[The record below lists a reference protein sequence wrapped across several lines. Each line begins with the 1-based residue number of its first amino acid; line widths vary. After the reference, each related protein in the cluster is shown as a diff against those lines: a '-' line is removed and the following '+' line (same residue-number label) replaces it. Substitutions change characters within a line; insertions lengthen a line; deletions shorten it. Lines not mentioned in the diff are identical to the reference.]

1 MIINVIGKRH
11 CSGTSKKS
19 GKPFDFYEV
28 FFIGKQRNIE
38 GQVGLSF
45 TVDPS
50 VLSYSD
56 IVIGADYIAEFGPGG
71 FLLSFKRK

>member
-19 GKPFDFYEV
+19 GKPFDFSEV
-28 FFIGKQRNIE
+28 YYLGAQRNIE
-38 GQVGLSF
+38 GKAGLSF

-50 VLSYSD
+50 VLSYPE
-56 IVIGADYIAEFGPGG
+56 IVVGADYYAEFGPGG
-71 FLLSFKRK
+71 YLVSFKRK

>member
-19 GKPFDFYEV
+19 GKPFDFSEV
-28 FFIGKQRNIE
+28 FFIGQQRNVE

-45 TVDPS
+45 TVDLT
-50 VLSYSD
+50 VISYSE
-56 IVIGADYIAEFGPGG
+56 IVVGADYIAEFGPGG
-71 FLLSFKRK
+71 YLVSFKRK

>member
-19 GKPFDFYEV
+19 GKPFDFSEV
-28 FFIGKQRNIE
+28 FIIGDRRNVE
-38 GQVGLSF
+38 GQAGLSF

-50 VLSYSD
+50 VISYSE
-56 IVIGADYIAEFGPGG
+56 IVVGADYNADFGPGG
-71 FLLSFKRK
+71 YLVSFKRK

>member
-19 GKPFDFYEV
+19 GKPFDFSEV
-28 FFIGKQRNIE
+28 FYLVQQRNIE
-38 GQVGLSF
+38 GQAGHSF

-50 VLSYSD
+50 VLSYPE
-56 IVIGADYIAEFGPGG
+56 IVVGADYNAVFDPRG
-71 FLLSFKRK
+71 FLVSFKRK

>member
-19 GKPFDFYEV
+19 GKPFDFSEV
-28 FFIGKQRNIE
+28 YYIGEQRNIE
-38 GQVGLSF
+38 GKAGLSF

-50 VLSYSD
+50 VLSYPE
-56 IVIGADYIAEFGPGG
+56 IVVGADYIAEFGPGG
-71 FLLSFKRK
+71 YLVSFKRK

>member
-19 GKPFDFYEV
+19 GKPFDFSEV
-28 FFIGKQRNIE
+28 FYIGTQRNIE
-38 GQVGLSF
+38 GQAGLSF

-50 VLSYSD
+50 VLSFPE
-56 IVIGADYIAEFGPGG
+56 IVVGADYIAEFGPGG
-71 FLLSFKRK
+71 YLVSFKRK

>member
-19 GKPFDFYEV
+19 GKPFDFSEV
-28 FFIGKQRNIE
+28 FYIGTLRNIE
-38 GQVGLSF
+38 GLAGLSF

-50 VLSYSD
+50 VLSFSE
-56 IVIGADYIAEFGPGG
+56 IVVGADYNAEFGPGG
-71 FLLSFKRK
+71 YLVSFKRK

>member
-19 GKPFDFYEV
+19 GKPFDFSEV
-28 FFIGKQRNIE
+28 YYIGGQRNIE
-38 GQVGLSF
+38 GLAGLSF

-50 VLSYSD
+50 VLSYPE
-56 IVIGADYIAEFGPGG
+56 IVVGADYNAEFGPGG
-71 FLLSFKRK
+71 YLVSFKRK

>member
-19 GKPFDFYEV
+19 GKPFDFSEV
-28 FFIGKQRNIE
+28 FYIGTQRNIE
-38 GQVGLSF
+38 GQAGQSF

-50 VLSYSD
+50 VLSFPE
-56 IVIGADYIAEFGPGG
+56 IVVGADYNAEFGPGG
-71 FLLSFKRK
+71 YLVSFKRK

>member
-19 GKPFDFYEV
+19 GKPFDFSEV
-28 FFIGKQRNIE
+28 FFIGTQRNIE
-38 GQVGLSF
+38 GQAGLSF

-50 VLSYSD
+50 VLSFPE
-56 IVIGADYIAEFGPGG
+56 IVVGADYNAEFGPGG
-71 FLLSFKRK
+71 YLVNFKRK

>member
-19 GKPFDFYEV
+19 GKLFDFSEV
-28 FFIGKQRNIE
+28 FYIGTQRNIE
-38 GQVGLSF
+38 GQAGLSF

-50 VLSYSD
+50 VLSFPE
-56 IVIGADYIAEFGPGG
+56 IVVGADYNAEFGPGG
-71 FLLSFKRK
+71 YLVSFKRK

>member
-19 GKPFDFYEV
+19 GKPFDFSEV
-28 FFIGKQRNIE
+28 FFIGQQRNVD
-38 GQVGLSF
+38 GLAGLSF

-50 VLSYSD
+50 VISFSE
-56 IVIGADYIAEFGPGG
+56 IVVGADYNAEFGPGG
-71 FLLSFKRK
+71 YLVSFKRK